1 MMRRFWYVGITVLTL
16 AVLCGAALSG
26 SRAEANNLKGDY
38 VEARTASVFAGAC
51 HYNGELTTTG
61 RDALMAWSVS
71 AGSWDGVSLAGVRAL
86 AVVGSDANLVDA
98 RAARRSELIVDSSAT
113 DAQAAALVRAFE
125 SRYAAALGPVVSVRR
140 APVIFRHDGAAY
152 SVGTSSAALNVE
164 AMPDNLCCRMPQLV
178 WYEPLVPVTG
188 RKVGYT
194 RKATYAGGAAGDS
207 WERAGENGAFYGS
220 FSL

>member
-1 MMRRFWYVGITVLTL
+1 MRRFWYVGVALLTL
-16 AVLCGAALSG
+16 SFICGAALSP
-26 SRAEANNLKGDY
+26 SRAEADHLSGDY

-61 RDALMAWSVS
+61 RDAVMAWNITT
-71 AGSWDGVSLAGVRAL
+71 GSWDGVRLAGVRAL
-86 AVVGSDANLVDA
+86 AVVG
-98 RAARRSELIVDSSAT
+98 
-113 DAQAAALVRAFE
+113 
-125 SRYAAALGPVVSVRR
+125 VRR
-140 APVIFRHDGAAY
+140 APVVFRHDGSAY
-152 SVGTSSAALNVE
+152 SVGTSDAALNVE

-178 WYEPLVPVTG
+178 WYAPLVPVEG

>member
-1 MMRRFWYVGITVLTL
+1 MNKVIAIVALTAL
-16 AVLCGAALSG
+16 AAGAGGAASALGEKAPSA
-26 SRAEANNLKGDY
+26 RLTGDY

-61 RDALMAWSVS
+61 RDALMAWNIA

-86 AVVGSDANLVDA
+86 AVVGADANLVDA
-98 RAARRSELIVDSSAT
+98 RAARRSELVVDSSAT
-113 DAQAAALVRAFE
+113 DAQAAALLRAFK
-125 SRYAAALGPVVSVRR
+125 SRYAGALGEVVFVRR
-140 APVIFRHDGAAY
+140 APVIFRHDAATY
-152 SVGTSSAALNVE
+152 SVGTSSVALNVE

-178 WYEPLVPVTG
+178 WYEPLVLVEG

-194 RKATYAGGAAGDS
+194 RKATYAGGPAGDS

>member
-1 MMRRFWYVGITVLTL
+1 MRRFGYVGIALLTT
-16 AVLCGAALSG
+16 AFLCGVALSP

-61 RDALMAWSVS
+61 RDAVMAWNVT

-86 AVVGSDANLVDA
+86 AVVGADANLVDA
-98 RAARRSELIVDSSAT
+98 QAQRRSELVVDSSAT
-113 DAQAAALVRAFE
+113 DAQAAALLKAFK
-125 SRYAAALGPVVSVRR
+125 SRYASALGEVVKVRR
-140 APVIFRHDGAAY
+140 APIIFRHDASAY
-152 SVGTSSAALNVE
+152 SVGTFSVALNVE

-178 WYEPLVPVTG
+178 WYEPLVPVEG

-194 RKATYAGGAAGDS
+194 RKATYAGGSVGDS
-207 WERAGENGAFYGS
+207 WERAGENGAFYGG

>member
-1 MMRRFWYVGITVLTL
+1 MRRFWYVGITLL
-16 AVLCGAALSG
+16 ASAVLCGAALSS
-26 SRAEANNLKGDY
+26 SRAEADHLKGDY

-51 HYNGELTTTG
+51 HYNGELTTAG
-61 RDALMAWSVS
+61 REAVLAWNVTS
-71 AGSWDGVSLAGVRAL
+71 GNWDGVSLAGVRAL
-86 AVVGSDANLVDA
+86 AVVGADANLVDEH
-98 RAARRSELIVDSSAT
+98 AARRSEIIVDGSAT
-113 DAQAAALVRAFE
+113 EAQAAALVKAFK
-125 SRYAAALGPVVSVRR
+125 SRYAAALGQVVSVRR
-140 APVIFRHDGAAY
+140 APVVFKHEGAAY
-152 SVGTSSAALNVE
+152 AVGSSTVALNVE

-178 WYEPLVPVTG
+178 WYAPLVPVEG

>member
-1 MMRRFWYVGITVLTL
+1 MRRFWYVGVALLTL
-16 AVLCGAALSG
+16 SFICGAALSP
-26 SRAEANNLKGDY
+26 SRAEADHLRGDY

-61 RDALMAWSVS
+61 RDALMAWSIAS
-71 AGSWDGVSLAGVRAL
+71 GSWDGVNLAGVRAL
-86 AVVGSDANLVDA
+86 AVVSADANLVDSK
-98 RAARRSELIVDSSAT
+98 AARRSELVVDSSAT
-113 DAQAAALVRAFE
+113 DAQAAALVKAFK
-125 SRYAAALGPVVSVRR
+125 SRYAAALGEVVSVRR
-140 APVIFRHDGAAY
+140 APVLFRHEGTAY
-152 SVGTSSAALNVE
+152 SVGTSDAALNVE

-178 WYEPLVPVTG
+178 WYAPLVPVGG

-194 RKATYAGGAAGDS
+194 RKATYAGGPAGDS